1 MKVAVIAA
9 AVFVCAATASA
20 QEMTGGIKVGYNNT
34 KFWFDEGDRSEVDAR
49 TRAGLVVGLFS
60 SFEVTPRFA
69 FQPEFLYSQKG
80 TKLRFAFDPAQEI
93 DVKLDYFEIP
103 LLADIRLNEGVN
115 RVSLM
120 VGPTIAF
127 RTRVKTDPEVELD
140 EGEEIG
146 DTLEKNDY
154 GLTAGAAL
162 TMGQF
167 VVDGRYTWGL
177 RNINVDKDEEKIT
190 NRTLSVSVGWRFR

>member
-1 MKVAVIAA
+1 MRVAVIAA
-9 AVFVCAATASA
+9 AVLMCTVTASA
-20 QEMTGGIKVGYNNT
+20 QDMTGGIKVGYNNT

-49 TRAGLVVGLFS
+49 TRPGLVVGLFTS
-60 SFEVTPRFA
+60 IEVTPRFA

-80 TKLRFAFDPAQEI
+80 SKLRFAFDPNQEAE
-93 DVKLDYFEIP
+93 VKLDYFEVP

-127 RTRVKTDPEVELD
+127 RLRAEAEPED
-140 EGEEIG
+140 ENIEDE
-146 DTLEKNDY
+146 LEKNDY

-167 VVDGRYTWGL
+167 VIDGRYTWGL
-177 RNINVDKDEEKIT
+177 RNINVDKDEEKVT
-190 NRTLSVSVGWRFR
+190 NRTLSVTVGWRFR

>member
-1 MKVAVIAA
+1 MKSAVIAA
-9 AVFVCAATASA
+9 AVLVCAATASA
-20 QEMTGGIKVGYNNT
+20 QDVTGGIKGGFNNT

-49 TRAGLVVGLFS
+49 TRAGLVVGLFTS
-60 SFEVTPRFA
+60 IELAPRFA

-80 TKLRFAFDPAQEI
+80 STLRFAFDPDQELE
-93 DVKLDYFEIP
+93 VKLDYFEIP

-120 VGPTIAF
+120 VGPTISF
-127 RTRVKTDPEVELD
+127 RTKAETDPDLGFD
-140 EGEEIG
+140 GEDVG
-146 DTLEKNDY
+146 DALEKNDF

-167 VVDGRYTWGL
+167 VIDGRYTWGL
-177 RNINVDKDEEKIT
+177 KNINVDKDEEKIT
-190 NRTLSVSVGWRFR
+190 NRTLSVTVGWRFR